1 MNVQI
6 IKEEKD
12 FIEVKLVGEDLGLAN
27 MVAQE
32 LISTGAAEFAYAALD
47 HPITTNPVIR
57 VRGKDAKK
65 EIAKAAAACAK
76 KLDALS
82 VAPSGKSKKKD

>member
-12 FIEVKLVGEDLGLAN
+12 FVEVKLVGEDLGLAN

-32 LISTGAAEFAYAALD
+32 LVSSGAAEFAYAALD

-57 VRGKDAKK
+57 VRGKDGQKA
-65 EIAKAAAACAK
+65 IAKAAAACAK

-82 VAPSGKSKKKD
+82 LSPAKSKKKD

>member
-6 IKEEKD
+6 IKEDKD
-12 FIEVKLVGEDLGLAN
+12 FLEVKLAGEDLGLAN

-32 LISTGAAEFAYAALD
+32 LVSSGAAEFAYAALD
-47 HPITTNPVIR
+47 HPITANPVIR
-57 VRGKDAKK
+57 VRAKDGQK

-76 KLDALS
+76 KLDALL
-82 VAPSGKSKKKD
+82 VPQGKSKKKD

>member
-12 FIEVKLVGEDLGLAN
+12 FLEVKLAGEDLGLAN

-32 LISTGAAEFAYAALD
+32 LVSSGAAEFAYAALD
-47 HPITTNPVIR
+47 HPITANPVIR
-57 VRGKDAKK
+57 VRAKDGQKA
-65 EIAKAAAACAK
+65 IAKAAAACAK
-76 KLDALS
+76 KLEAL
-82 VAPSGKSKKKD
+82 VLTPAKSKKKD

>member
-12 FIEVKLVGEDLGLAN
+12 FLEVKLAGEDLGLAN

-32 LISTGAAEFAYAALD
+32 LISSGSAEFAYAALD

-57 VRGKDAKK
+57 VRAKDGQKA
-65 EIAKAAAACAK
+65 IAKAAAACAK
-76 KLDALS
+76 KLEALS
-82 VAPSGKSKKKD
+82 VASSGKSKKKD